1 MKIPTAYAEGYA
13 KAREVDRDR
22 ADNYIAHTTIGDR
35 ELDPLMREW
44 AASMSNADL
53 QRFVGAGIEGRSDI
67 LRDAPQSMREFFDN
81 LREPPWLYYEG
92 FRPGIRAFNANVDLM
107 LVAFVTGVLVEGFS
121 TLIAK
126 SFAITKRVSTTVRR
140 LRQNNRHML
149 EIFYPGGLYREGD
162 GWKLS
167 VRIRFVHSR
176 IRSLLA
182 DSDEWQADQW
192 GTPVSAAHLGFA
204 ISVFS
209 QRLLEYPAAVG
220 AKYTDEEKAS
230 VLDVWRYSGY
240 LMGIPEKI
248 LYKNA
253 ADAAAIYR
261 TGYLCEPPPSP
272 ESVAVANVLIQAI
285 PAVAGVKDP
294 AEREKPVRLA
304 YRLSRALIGRQLA
317 DDFGF
322 PKSYAALTLSYF
334 RFKQRLGRL
343 LRADNTVRLD
353 NFSSLMQIAVY
364 DEGGLKYGL
373 PDHVRAKEASDW

>member
-35 ELDPLMREW
+35 EIDPLMREW
-44 AASMSNADL
+44 TAAIPNLDL
-53 QRFVGAGIEGRSDI
+53 QRFVGAGIEGRSNI

-140 LRQNNRHML
+140 LRQNNRHMM
-149 EIFYPGGLYREGD
+149 EIFYPGGLYRDGD

-220 AKYTDEEKAS
+220 ANYTDEEKAS

-261 TGYLCEPPPSP
+261 TGYLCEPRPSP

-353 NFSSLMQIAVY
+353 NFASLMQIAVY
-364 DEGGLKYGL
+364 DEGGLRYGL
-373 PDHVRAKEASDW
+373 PDHVHSTKASEW